1 LKEVKKRGSRSG
13 PSTVLSYE
21 SPNAHAHPVKGYSPV
36 NLTTPNNLVIN
47 RNGLNLAALYKVIAI
62 DNIPNPDTT
71 GIDFVLELAKGH
83 NVHLTSN
90 TIHTTERSL
99 HLLYLREKV
108 NELEL
113 TWY

>member
-36 NLTTPNNLVIN
+36 NLTTPNNFIIN
-47 RNGLNLAALYKVIAI
+47 RDGLNLPTLHKVITV
-62 DNIPNPDTT
+62 DNISNPDIT
-71 GIDFVLELAKGH
+71 GIDFVLEFVKGH
-83 NVHLTSN
+83 NVHHTSN

-113 TWY
+113 TGH